1 MMSAEDL
8 DVQLSSGLKGTVMIV
23 SFNSQ
28 EMNLVC
34 SNGQIDT
41 WIEPEI

>member
-1 MMSAEDL
+1 MTAEDL
-8 DVQLSSGLKGTVMIV
+8 DVQLSSGLKGTVMKV
-23 SFNSQ
+23 SFNSH
-28 EMNLVC
+28 EMNSVR